1 MNKLKKDNVLNF
13 PSKMTEI
20 EREVEAIVF
29 AAAEPLSIETIET
42 KISKNTDVLKILQK
56 LQTFYTN
63 RGINLVCISNKW
75 SFRTAQNL
83 SSLMSQQ
90 KTVEKKLSKAAIET
104 LAIIVY
110 HQPVTRAE
118 IEEIRGVAFGTNTL
132 EILMELNW
140 VKPQGRKDIPGKP
153 IQYGTT
159 DDFLSHFNLQKL
171 SDLPTVD
178 ELGTAGLI
186 DTSSVDASI
195 FGTGKFYKEKQEDN
209 EAEESVDAVDTAKAE
224 LDTLVNNEATLSEEF
239 KEKTAV
245 IFEAAVKSKLSD
257 EIDRLETQYKEE
269 LAEEVSSTKSELV
282 EKVDSYLN
290 YVVENWIKENE
301 IAIENG
307 LRTEIAEGFMDKL
320 KDLFTE
326 SYIQVP
332 ESKVDLVDE
341 LAEQVEE
348 LETKL
353 NETTQKVIDQSGE
366 IEEMTKDRIINESA
380 SDLADTQVEKLK
392 SLVNDLDFENEE
404 KFKEKV
410 DTIKE
415 AHFSQETGSSDESP
429 MIEEDGHDEVM
440 ETSPNMERYVS
451 TLKKTV
457 SKN

>member
-140 VKPQGRKDIPGKP
+140 LKPQGRKDIPGKP

-195 FGTGKFYKEKQEDN
+195 FGTGKFYKEKQED
-209 EAEESVDAVDTAKAE
+209 K
-224 LDTLVNNEATLSEEF
+224 
-239 KEKTAV
+239 
-245 IFEAAVKSKLSD
+245 
-257 EIDRLETQYKEE
+257 
-269 LAEEVSSTKSELV
+269 
-282 EKVDSYLN
+282 
-290 YVVENWIKENE
+290 KEN
-301 IAIENG
+301 IYSDI
-307 LRTEIAEGFMDKL
+307 
-320 KDLFTE
+320 
-326 SYIQVP
+326 
-332 ESKVDLVDE
+332 DE
-341 LAEQVEE
+341 M
-348 LETKL
+348 L
-353 NETTQKVIDQSGE
+353 N
-366 IEEMTKDRIINESA
+366 
-380 SDLADTQVEKLK
+380 
-392 SLVNDLDFENEE
+392 
-404 KFKEKV
+404 
-410 DTIKE
+410 
-415 AHFSQETGSSDESP
+415 
-429 MIEEDGHDEVM
+429 
-440 ETSPNMERYVS
+440 S
-451 TLKKTV
+451 TLKPE
-457 SKN
+457 SDE